1 MNKLNK
7 QRRDRLVDREQD
19 DSDGGRRLGDGKVQ
33 QKGKRTH
40 GHGRH
45 CGDCWGE
52 GSLRGLNSKG
62 KTI

>member
-1 MNKLNK
+1 MGVL
-7 QRRDRLVDREQD
+7 
-19 DSDGGRRLGDGKVQ
+19 GGREIQ

-45 CGDCWGE
+45 CGDCGGE